1 MCKGDGKPGTSFGFK
16 GDFVLHVSCVDGLRL
31 FHRVLHSTRRRFAS
45 RSNSSTGPPVLFRHL
60 SSPCRSLILVNTV
73 LGSKGF
79 GKFATYDKL
88 RNSTCTTCQIS
99 VDKSA
104 YYFPNLYYRS
114 QDGHSFT
121 SVKQNGGGLIYYL
134 FHRDN
139 DNIPLVA
146 FPKGFKMVT
155 GEHFTSQSDEYFR
168 GAGYIMDLYKFC
180 QW

>member
-1 MCKGDGKPGTSFGFK
+1 MGSKGHHL
-16 GDFVLHVSCVDGLRL
+16 VLRAILCFTFRALMVSAFFIESCTQPVVVSRL
-31 FHRVLHSTRRRFAS
+31 H

-60 SSPCRSLILVNTV
+60 SSSCRSLILVNTV

-114 QDGHSFT
+114 Q
-121 SVKQNGGGLIYYL
+121 
-134 FHRDN
+134 
-139 DNIPLVA
+139 
-146 FPKGFKMVT
+146 
-155 GEHFTSQSDEYFR
+155 
-168 GAGYIMDLYKFC
+168 
-180 QW
+180 